1 MTIQIP
7 QGAKTMQLFDM
18 NIDIPEGKTYIDIDD
33 NFLQNKYNQFM
44 QNNQQQNNF
53 NSQEELALDGKPM
66 SMYQAPQVSQNE
78 PQEQGVWSKINK
90 GLEDFNNLID
100 PKRMISEGLDY
111 LSPKVTS
118 GEEGARQKIEDATN
132 QISGGLLARNFTSLD
147 NEEQKQIFQI
157 AYDEIKKLGYEPF
170 LEINNGDYKYIGVDK
185 NGKEV
190 DFTPSFRNTLAST
203 KNELAFSVAGG
214 YAGSLAKTAGQTIA
228 KKALN
233 YFAPSAIGAGSGA
246 VSDLHSQSNNTGIEA
261 SYMDYAKRF
270 GSAAAED
277 ALAGAVVGSAI
288 KGIGKTYKS
297 VGDLI
302 SSVKTGAQAGKD
314 MIDGMAVKGG
324 NLGNRVIDKITQ
336 KDIPMI
342 GKFTDGGLQNAE
354 TIFNNLTKNVENKKQ
369 IDELIAKENPTY
381 LENGKPTI
389 EILKNIVEQGL
400 NKNNPQFIQDSAK
413 RTSAILKNISNTL
426 QGVPTT
432 QRREILL
439 KSAQAYPE
447 IGSFLDDVLK
457 ADKDASISFL
467 NIIKEQD
474 EVFKNKIGLNG
485 EFDYKAWQKDNH
497 AYENRINQEYGSAIS
512 KLDELNNGNI
522 VLTSEDLA
530 KLENFKNNN
539 FLEQDVKNNIQSY
552 LNEIKGKEV
561 SAEQIFG
568 LRTAINK
575 QLNTGNKTYNTKQAY
590 GIVKEILDDALI
602 RNASNKV
609 LAKEILDNANKNFA
623 LKENFKESYLGMMKP
638 QETKEGLTDRL
649 VKGLR
654 NINEDKN
661 LENAFKGMNEQ
672 ERLANE
678 THVMNSLLEKHRIE
692 GVGYDFK
699 SLAKDLEDVN
709 FSSKKIKDAKDVINT
724 YALIYNNNR
733 DLIMTALAS
742 SGKKTN
748 SSIATTIHGVFDRI
762 LISGIFARLHAL
774 APFMKSA
781 KEQALRNQILDAIK
795 LAKTN
800 KEVISNLK
808 NIKIADQEQS
818 RIFKD
823 ALDNYIKVDKEQN
836 KILKDALIKE
846 GVIKGDNFFMD
857 KADPKDNSLRFIG
870 KNGKEYTI
878 NKDVRNEWMKTFN
891 LKNIDDEYIPNIPK
905 EAKIALKDREIKL
918 TKGSLLKLIEKD
930 RIKYIPHIKETLES
944 PQVILKDK
952 DDFIFIK
959 NIDNQTY
966 FTSIGKDYET
976 HLTIISNSPKKQNNI
991 RNKIKNAEVV
1001 YYNNARALPTSRASS
1016 ETNQVSF
1023 SDKHSTQAKH
1033 KESLEKYN
1041 RNFYLKHYKDF
1052 IDKSENK
1059 KIFFKYNFGD
1069 FLDIKKLEKSLEKYK
1084 ESKPQ
1089 EIKYKELKRGY
1100 ILDDLLN
1107 VDEDVSYAVVNKDD
1121 LKPSLTRSLSQ
1132 FRNKHS
1138 NSTISDIRNS
1148 FNEREHFK
1156 ESSNFDGIPT
1166 ITKDGLVIAGNH
1178 RTTAIRDLKGENL
1191 ARYIKQAKRVYGEDV
1206 FKGFDE
1212 NKAMIVRI
1220 LDKNDD
1226 DTIIRLSKLSN
1237 DGRLSDESEK
1247 LQALGAKYKEK
1258 LLKIENSKI
1267 NTEKEL
1273 MNFLG
1278 SRDILESKRALLDHL
1293 MPNINDALLS
1303 WERRSGGDTEF
1314 SKILNDNA
1322 LNLLHLKQALNKNKV
1337 FKDNGNSFFSLFK
1350 RAIES
1355 INQSNVYKNN
1365 NELYDIIKKY
1375 TEPSLNFEKEFI
1387 SSNKDLQ
1394 ADILGFIIKYND
1406 TLTNPSEAFGNKI
1419 KKAIEFIYDNDSFSL
1434 FNNIKL
1440 SNYDVL
1446 NQMLNINITNSIKYQ
1461 ELLNKAIDNL
1471 SDEKNIIKKLN
1482 ENIKNKKSVKQRL
1495 DEKIQDDK
1503 KARED
1508 ILKRYDNFLK
1518 ENKDNKLDF
1527 LDKMNLNTIEYN
1539 LTRQMI
1545 VNAKESTNKGVK
1557 KDIPSDLRG
1566 KIEKELNIQPLK
1578 EFGENYAEYY
1588 HDGKGALQKLLIEK
1602 QGQVAG
1608 AFHRKDLGDIDL
1620 VWGEVIDKIK
1630 HKGYGLAHIIDK
1642 HPELDLKLISD
1653 IVDKGKLNNQN
1664 NIRYRIEY
1672 KNYIIGLSSEYKGN
1686 KRTFIITAFE
1696 RYKG

>member
-1 MTIQIP
+1 
-7 QGAKTMQLFDM
+7 
-18 NIDIPEGKTYIDIDD
+18 
-33 NFLQNKYNQFM
+33 
-44 QNNQQQNNF
+44 
-53 NSQEELALDGKPM
+53 
-66 SMYQAPQVSQNE
+66 
-78 PQEQGVWSKINK
+78 
-90 GLEDFNNLID
+90 
-100 PKRMISEGLDY
+100 MICQRS
-111 LSPKVTS
+111 
-118 GEEGARQKIEDATN
+118 R
-132 QISGGLLARNFTSLD
+132 
-147 NEEQKQIFQI
+147 
-157 AYDEIKKLGYEPF
+157 YEPF

-261 SYMDYAKRF
+261 SYIDYAKRF

-324 NLGNRVIDKITQ
+324 NLGNRVIDKISKT
-336 KDIPMI
+336 DIPVV

-400 NKNNPQFIQDSAK
+400 DKNNPQFIQDSAK
-413 RTSAILKNISNTL
+413 RTSAILKSISNSL
-426 QGVPTT
+426 QGMPTT
-432 QRREILL
+432 QRREVLL
-439 KSAQAYPE
+439 KAAQAYPE

-467 NIIKEQD
+467 NMIKGQD
-474 EVFKNKIGLNG
+474 EVFKNKTGLNG

-512 KLDELNNGNI
+512 KLDELNNGKI

-539 FLEQDVKNNIQSY
+539 FLDQDVKNNIQGY
-552 LNEIKGKEV
+552 LDEIKGKEV

-602 RNASNKV
+602 RNASDKV

-678 THVMNSLLEKHRIE
+678 THAMNALLEKHRIE

-733 DLIMTALAS
+733 GLIMTALAS

-748 SSIATTIHGVFDRI
+748 SSMATTIQGVFDRI

-774 APFMKSA
+774 APFFKSA
-781 KEQALRNQILDAIK
+781 KEQALRNQILDALK

-944 PQVILKDK
+944 PQAILKDK

-991 RNKIKNAEVV
+991 KNKMKNAEVV
-1001 YYNNARALPTSRASS
+1001 YYNYARALPTSRASS
-1016 ETNQVSF
+1016 ETKQVSF
-1023 SDKHSTQAKH
+1023 SNENSTQAKP
-1033 KESLEKYN
+1033 
-1041 RNFYLKHYKDF
+1041 
-1052 IDKSENK
+1052 K
-1059 KIFFKYNFGD
+1059 KNLMD
-1069 FLDIKKLEKSLEKYK
+1069 DIKE
-1084 ESKPQ
+1084 
-1089 EIKYKELKRGY
+1089 
-1100 ILDDLLN
+1100 
-1107 VDEDVSYAVVNKDD
+1107 
-1121 LKPSLTRSLSQ
+1121 
-1132 FRNKHS
+1132 
-1138 NSTISDIRNS
+1138 
-1148 FNEREHFK
+1148 
-1156 ESSNFDGIPT
+1156 
-1166 ITKDGLVIAGNH
+1166 
-1178 RTTAIRDLKGENL
+1178 
-1191 ARYIKQAKRVYGEDV
+1191 
-1206 FKGFDE
+1206 
-1212 NKAMIVRI
+1212 
-1220 LDKNDD
+1220 
-1226 DTIIRLSKLSN
+1226 
-1237 DGRLSDESEK
+1237 
-1247 LQALGAKYKEK
+1247 
-1258 LLKIENSKI
+1258 
-1267 NTEKEL
+1267 
-1273 MNFLG
+1273 
-1278 SRDILESKRALLDHL
+1278 
-1293 MPNINDALLS
+1293 
-1303 WERRSGGDTEF
+1303 
-1314 SKILNDNA
+1314 
-1322 LNLLHLKQALNKNKV
+1322 
-1337 FKDNGNSFFSLFK
+1337 
-1350 RAIES
+1350 
-1355 INQSNVYKNN
+1355 
-1365 NELYDIIKKY
+1365 
-1375 TEPSLNFEKEFI
+1375 
-1387 SSNKDLQ
+1387 
-1394 ADILGFIIKYND
+1394 
-1406 TLTNPSEAFGNKI
+1406 
-1419 KKAIEFIYDNDSFSL
+1419 
-1434 FNNIKL
+1434 NIKAKE
-1440 SNYDVL
+1440 V
-1446 NQMLNINITNSIKYQ
+1446 
-1461 ELLNKAIDNL
+1461 
-1471 SDEKNIIKKLN
+1471 KK
-1482 ENIKNKKSVKQRL
+1482 KNKKSVKQRL
-1495 DEKIQDDK
+1495 DEKIQNDK
-1503 KARED
+1503 KASED

-1527 LDKMNLNTIEYN
+1527 LDKMNLNTVEYN

-1545 VNAKESTNKGVK
+1545 INAKESTNKGVK
-1557 KDIPSDLRG
+1557 KDIPSALRG
-1566 KIEKELNIQPLK
+1566 KIEQELNIQPLK
-1578 EFGENYAEYY
+1578 KFGENYAEYY
-1588 HDGKGALQKLLIEK
+1588 HDGKGAL
-1602 QGQVAG
+1602 
-1608 AFHRKDLGDIDL
+1608 
-1620 VWGEVIDKIK
+1620 
-1630 HKGYGLAHIIDK
+1630 
-1642 HPELDLKLISD
+1642 
-1653 IVDKGKLNNQN
+1653 
-1664 NIRYRIEY
+1664 
-1672 KNYIIGLSSEYKGN
+1672 
-1686 KRTFIITAFE
+1686 
-1696 RYKG
+1696 

>member
-111 LSPKVTS
+111 LSPRVTS
-118 GEEGARQKIEDATN
+118 GEEGVRQKIEDATN
-132 QISGGLLARNFTSLD
+132 QVSGGLLPRIFTSPS

-261 SYMDYAKRF
+261 SYIDYAKRF

-314 MIDGMAVKGG
+314 MIDGMAVNER
-324 NLGNRVIDKITQ
+324 NLSNRAVDKFTQ
-336 KDIPMI
+336 KDIPI
-342 GKFTDGGLQNAE
+342 VGKFTDGGLQNAE

-369 IDELIAKENPTY
+369 LDELIAKENPIY

-389 EILKNIVEQGL
+389 EAIRSMVEQGL
-400 NKNNPQFIQDSAK
+400 NQNNPQFIQDSAK
-413 RTSAILKNISNTL
+413 RTSAILKNISNAL

-474 EVFKNKIGLNG
+474 EIFKNKTGLNG

-497 AYENRINQEYGSAIS
+497 TYENRINREYGDAIG
-512 KLDELNNGNI
+512 KLDELNNGKI
-522 VLTSEDLA
+522 VLTNEDLA
-530 KLENFKNNN
+530 KLEKFKNNN

-552 LNEIKGKEV
+552 LDEIKGKEV

-602 RNASNKV
+602 RNASDKT

-661 LENAFKGMNEQ
+661 LENAFKGMNKQ

-678 THVMNSLLEKHRIE
+678 THTMNALLEKHRIE
-692 GVGYDFK
+692 DIGYDFK
-699 SLAKDLEDVN
+699 SLAKDLEDVE
-709 FSSKKIKDAKDVINT
+709 FSSQKLKDVKGVINT

-748 SSIATTIHGVFDRI
+748 SSIATTIQGVFDRI
-762 LISGIFARLHAL
+762 LISGIFARIHAL
-774 APFMKSA
+774 APFLKSA

-808 NIKIADQEQS
+808 NIKIADKEQS

-857 KADPKDNSLRFIG
+857 KADPSKAKSDLNVKISVSPNVRNLAKLTNDEIIADLEYLANKHNEMFKKPSDVFKLIKEIKENPTFFYKNNRMDIALIAKRLNDNKLGKLGVNKDTGEVRHITKVKEKDLARLEKVSKKNTKENVGIIQTFIQPGSKNENSL
-870 KNGKEYTI
+870 NG
-878 NKDVRNEWMKTFN
+878 
-891 LKNIDDEYIPNIPK
+891 LPNI
-905 EAKIALKDREIKL
+905 
-918 TKGSLLKLIEKD
+918 
-930 RIKYIPHIKETLES
+930 
-944 PQVILKDK
+944 
-952 DDFIFIK
+952 
-959 NIDNQTY
+959 
-966 FTSIGKDYET
+966 
-976 HLTIISNSPKKQNNI
+976 SN
-991 RNKIKNAEVV
+991 
-1001 YYNNARALPTSRASS
+1001 
-1016 ETNQVSF
+1016 
-1023 SDKHSTQAKH
+1023 STQAKP
-1033 KESLEKYN
+1033 
-1041 RNFYLKHYKDF
+1041 
-1052 IDKSENK
+1052 K
-1059 KIFFKYNFGD
+1059 KN
-1069 FLDIKKLEKSLEKYK
+1069 LMEDIK
-1084 ESKPQ
+1084 
-1089 EIKYKELKRGY
+1089 
-1100 ILDDLLN
+1100 
-1107 VDEDVSYAVVNKDD
+1107 
-1121 LKPSLTRSLSQ
+1121 
-1132 FRNKHS
+1132 
-1138 NSTISDIRNS
+1138 
-1148 FNEREHFK
+1148 
-1156 ESSNFDGIPT
+1156 
-1166 ITKDGLVIAGNH
+1166 
-1178 RTTAIRDLKGENL
+1178 
-1191 ARYIKQAKRVYGEDV
+1191 
-1206 FKGFDE
+1206 
-1212 NKAMIVRI
+1212 
-1220 LDKNDD
+1220 
-1226 DTIIRLSKLSN
+1226 
-1237 DGRLSDESEK
+1237 
-1247 LQALGAKYKEK
+1247 
-1258 LLKIENSKI
+1258 
-1267 NTEKEL
+1267 
-1273 MNFLG
+1273 
-1278 SRDILESKRALLDHL
+1278 
-1293 MPNINDALLS
+1293 
-1303 WERRSGGDTEF
+1303 
-1314 SKILNDNA
+1314 
-1322 LNLLHLKQALNKNKV
+1322 
-1337 FKDNGNSFFSLFK
+1337 
-1350 RAIES
+1350 
-1355 INQSNVYKNN
+1355 
-1365 NELYDIIKKY
+1365 
-1375 TEPSLNFEKEFI
+1375 
-1387 SSNKDLQ
+1387 
-1394 ADILGFIIKYND
+1394 
-1406 TLTNPSEAFGNKI
+1406 
-1419 KKAIEFIYDNDSFSL
+1419 
-1434 FNNIKL
+1434 
-1440 SNYDVL
+1440 
-1446 NQMLNINITNSIKYQ
+1446 
-1461 ELLNKAIDNL
+1461 
-1471 SDEKNIIKKLN
+1471 
-1482 ENIKNKKSVKQRL
+1482 ENIEAKEVEKKNKKSVKQKL
-1495 DEKIQDDK
+1495 DKKIQDDK
-1503 KARED
+1503 KASED

-1518 ENKDNKLDF
+1518 ENKNNKLDF
-1527 LDKMNLNTIEYN
+1527 LDKMNLNTVEYN

-1545 VNAKESTNKGVK
+1545 INAKESTNKGIK
-1557 KDIPSDLRG
+1557 KDIPSALRG
-1566 KIEKELNIQPLK
+1566 KIEQELNIQPLK
-1578 EFGENYAEYY
+1578 EFGENYTEYY

-1620 VWGEVIDKIK
+1620 VWGD
-1630 HKGYGLAHIIDK
+1630 GNFGLSHIINRREEDFIK
-1642 HPELDLKLISD
+1642 QGLNKIEAKNKALNFIKEIENIINNGNVKKGNNRAFIDIKNSRVMVALDY
-1653 IVDKGKLNNQN
+1653 KGKD
-1664 NIRYRIEY
+1664 
-1672 KNYIIGLSSEYKGN
+1672 KKW
-1686 KRTFIITAFE
+1686 IITAYNF
-1696 RYKG
+1696 Y

>member
-1 MTIQIP
+1 
-7 QGAKTMQLFDM
+7 M
-18 NIDIPEGKTYIDIDD
+18 NIREFLLEKPQENNIISFLQDGASQSENQDTSEYLSNLKNEAINDFYKNKDKYAKEYEKYNFKDQILTNPLGYIGEYKRDLYDYNKNPSMNADDLSNYILDKQSKFNASKPIFADD
-33 NFLQNKYNQFM
+33 NEVVRKSNQFM
-44 QNNQQQNNF
+44 RDLGD
-53 NSQEELALDGKPM
+53 ELQKSGRGRLLQDDDG
-66 SMYQAPQVSQNE
+66 SYWVQ
-78 PQEQGVWSKINK
+78 
-90 GLEDFNNLID
+90 D
-100 PKRMISEGLDY
+100 
-111 LSPKVTS
+111 
-118 GEEGARQKIEDATN
+118 
-132 QISGGLLARNFTSLD
+132 
-147 NEEQKQIFQI
+147 
-157 AYDEIKKLGYEPF
+157 
-170 LEINNGDYKYIGVDK
+170 NNGNYSKVQGSTMGNLYRGIRDNGTSVALGTAGAIG
-185 NGKEV
+185 GTMLGGG
-190 DFTPSFRNTLAST
+190 FGM
-203 KNELAFSVAGG
+203 VAGG
-214 YAGSLAKTAGQTIA
+214 ALGASL
-228 KKALN
+228 
-233 YFAPSAIGAGSGA
+233 GAGYDYYGNTKDTNQDMNLKEALMLMGENAGLSLIGDAAFAGVAKGA
-246 VSDLHSQSNNTGIEA
+246 RALKNTYNMA
-261 SYMDYAKRF
+261 
-270 GSAAAED
+270 
-277 ALAGAVVGSAI
+277 
-288 KGIGKTYKS
+288 
-297 VGDLI
+297 
-302 SSVKTGAQAGKD
+302 KTGARAGKD

-389 EILKNIVEQGL
+389 EILKNFVEQGL

-413 RTSAILKNISNTL
+413 RTSAILKNISNAL

-432 QRREILL
+432 QRREVLL
-439 KSAQAYPE
+439 KAAQAYPE

-457 ADKDASISFL
+457 ADRDASISFL
-467 NIIKEQD
+467 NMIKGQD
-474 EVFKNKIGLNG
+474 EVFKNKTGLKG

-497 AYENRINQEYGSAIS
+497 AYENRIKQEYGSAIS
-512 KLDELNNGNI
+512 KLDELNNGKI

-552 LNEIKGKEV
+552 LDEIKGKEV

-590 GIVKEILDDALI
+590 RIVKEILDDALI
-602 RNASNKV
+602 RNTSDKV

-638 QETKEGLTDRL
+638 QETKEGLTHRL

-678 THVMNSLLEKHRIE
+678 THTMNALLEKHRIE

-699 SLAKDLEDVN
+699 SLAKDLEDVE

-742 SGKKTN
+742 SGRKTN
-748 SSIATTIHGVFDRI
+748 SSIATTIQGVFDRI

-774 APFMKSA
+774 APFVKSA

-823 ALDNYIKVDKEQN
+823 DLDNYIKVDKEQN

-891 LKNIDDEYIPNIPK
+891 LKSIDDDYIPNMPNEVK
-905 EAKIALKDREIKL
+905 MALKDREIKL

-944 PQVILKDK
+944 PQAILKDK

-991 RNKIKNAEVV
+991 KNKMKNAEVV

-1016 ETNQVSF
+1016 ETKQVSF
-1023 SDKHSTQAKH
+1023 SDKNSTQTKP
-1033 KESLEKYN
+1033 KTNLM
-1041 RNFYLKHYKDF
+1041 D
-1052 IDKSENK
+1052 
-1059 KIFFKYNFGD
+1059 
-1069 FLDIKKLEKSLEKYK
+1069 DIK
-1084 ESKPQ
+1084 
-1089 EIKYKELKRGY
+1089 
-1100 ILDDLLN
+1100 
-1107 VDEDVSYAVVNKDD
+1107 
-1121 LKPSLTRSLSQ
+1121 
-1132 FRNKHS
+1132 
-1138 NSTISDIRNS
+1138 
-1148 FNEREHFK
+1148 
-1156 ESSNFDGIPT
+1156 
-1166 ITKDGLVIAGNH
+1166 
-1178 RTTAIRDLKGENL
+1178 EN
-1191 ARYIKQAKRVYGEDV
+1191 I
-1206 FKGFDE
+1206 
-1212 NKAMIVRI
+1212 
-1220 LDKNDD
+1220 
-1226 DTIIRLSKLSN
+1226 
-1237 DGRLSDESEK
+1237 
-1247 LQALGAKYKEK
+1247 
-1258 LLKIENSKI
+1258 
-1267 NTEKEL
+1267 
-1273 MNFLG
+1273 
-1278 SRDILESKRALLDHL
+1278 
-1293 MPNINDALLS
+1293 
-1303 WERRSGGDTEF
+1303 
-1314 SKILNDNA
+1314 
-1322 LNLLHLKQALNKNKV
+1322 KNKEV
-1337 FKDNGNSFFSLFK
+1337 
-1350 RAIES
+1350 
-1355 INQSNVYKNN
+1355 
-1365 NELYDIIKKY
+1365 
-1375 TEPSLNFEKEFI
+1375 EK
-1387 SSNKDLQ
+1387 
-1394 ADILGFIIKYND
+1394 
-1406 TLTNPSEAFGNKI
+1406 
-1419 KKAIEFIYDNDSFSL
+1419 
-1434 FNNIKL
+1434 
-1440 SNYDVL
+1440 
-1446 NQMLNINITNSIKYQ
+1446 
-1461 ELLNKAIDNL
+1461 
-1471 SDEKNIIKKLN
+1471 
-1482 ENIKNKKSVKQRL
+1482 KNKKSVKQRL
-1495 DEKIQDDK
+1495 DEKIQNDK
-1503 KARED
+1503 KASED

-1518 ENKDNKLDF
+1518 ENKDYNFDF
-1527 LDKMNLNTIEYN
+1527 LDNMNLNTVEYN

-1545 VNAKESTNKGVK
+1545 INAKESTNKGVK
-1557 KDIPSDLRG
+1557 KDIPSALRG
-1566 KIEKELNIQPLK
+1566 KIEQELNIQPLK

-1620 VWGEVIDKIK
+1620 VWGDGNFGLSHIVNRREEDFIKQGLNKIEAKNKALNFIKEIENIINNGNVKKGNNRAFIDVKNSRVMV
-1630 HKGYGLAHIIDK
+1630 A
-1642 HPELDLKLISD
+1642 LDY
-1653 IVDKGKLNNQN
+1653 KGKD
-1664 NIRYRIEY
+1664 
-1672 KNYIIGLSSEYKGN
+1672 KKW
-1686 KRTFIITAFE
+1686 IITAYNF
-1696 RYKG
+1696 Y

>member
-1 MTIQIP
+1 
-7 QGAKTMQLFDM
+7 M
-18 NIDIPEGKTYIDIDD
+18 NIREFLLEKPQENNIISFLQDGASQSENQNTSEYLSNLKNEVINDFYKNKDKYAKEYEKYNFKDQNLTNPMGNISEYKRDLYDYNKNPSMNADDLSNYILDKQSKFNASKPIFADD
-33 NFLQNKYNQFM
+33 NEVARKNNQFM
-44 QNNQQQNNF
+44 RDLGD
-53 NSQEELALDGKPM
+53 ELQKSGRGRLLQDDDG
-66 SMYQAPQVSQNE
+66 SYWVQ
-78 PQEQGVWSKINK
+78 
-90 GLEDFNNLID
+90 D
-100 PKRMISEGLDY
+100 
-111 LSPKVTS
+111 
-118 GEEGARQKIEDATN
+118 
-132 QISGGLLARNFTSLD
+132 
-147 NEEQKQIFQI
+147 
-157 AYDEIKKLGYEPF
+157 
-170 LEINNGDYKYIGVDK
+170 NNGNYSKVQGSTMGDLYRGLRDNGASVALGTAGAIGGTMLGGGV
-185 NGKEV
+185 GM
-190 DFTPSFRNTLAST
+190 
-203 KNELAFSVAGG
+203 VAGG
-214 YAGSLAKTAGQTIA
+214 ALGASL
-228 KKALN
+228 
-233 YFAPSAIGAGSGA
+233 GAGYDYYGNTKDTNQDMNLKEAIMLMGENAGLSLIGDAAFAGVAKGA
-246 VSDLHSQSNNTGIEA
+246 RALKNTYNMA
-261 SYMDYAKRF
+261 
-270 GSAAAED
+270 
-277 ALAGAVVGSAI
+277 
-288 KGIGKTYKS
+288 
-297 VGDLI
+297 
-302 SSVKTGAQAGKD
+302 KTGAQAGKD

-324 NLGNRVIDKITQ
+324 NLGNRVIDKISKT
-336 KDIPMI
+336 DIPVV

-413 RTSAILKNISNTL
+413 RTSAILKNISNSL

-432 QRREILL
+432 QRREVLL
-439 KSAQAYPE
+439 KAAQAYPE

-457 ADKDASISFL
+457 ADKEASISFL
-467 NIIKEQD
+467 NMIKGQD
-474 EVFKNKIGLNG
+474 EVFKNKTGLNG

-552 LNEIKGKEV
+552 LDEIKGKEV

-944 PQVILKDK
+944 PQAILKDK

-991 RNKIKNAEVV
+991 KNKMKNAEVV

-1016 ETNQVSF
+1016 ETKQVSF
-1023 SDKHSTQAKH
+1023 SNENSTQAKP
-1033 KESLEKYN
+1033 
-1041 RNFYLKHYKDF
+1041 
-1052 IDKSENK
+1052 K
-1059 KIFFKYNFGD
+1059 KN
-1069 FLDIKKLEKSLEKYK
+1069 LMNDIKE
-1084 ESKPQ
+1084 
-1089 EIKYKELKRGY
+1089 
-1100 ILDDLLN
+1100 
-1107 VDEDVSYAVVNKDD
+1107 
-1121 LKPSLTRSLSQ
+1121 
-1132 FRNKHS
+1132 
-1138 NSTISDIRNS
+1138 
-1148 FNEREHFK
+1148 
-1156 ESSNFDGIPT
+1156 
-1166 ITKDGLVIAGNH
+1166 
-1178 RTTAIRDLKGENL
+1178 
-1191 ARYIKQAKRVYGEDV
+1191 
-1206 FKGFDE
+1206 
-1212 NKAMIVRI
+1212 
-1220 LDKNDD
+1220 
-1226 DTIIRLSKLSN
+1226 
-1237 DGRLSDESEK
+1237 
-1247 LQALGAKYKEK
+1247 
-1258 LLKIENSKI
+1258 
-1267 NTEKEL
+1267 
-1273 MNFLG
+1273 
-1278 SRDILESKRALLDHL
+1278 
-1293 MPNINDALLS
+1293 
-1303 WERRSGGDTEF
+1303 
-1314 SKILNDNA
+1314 
-1322 LNLLHLKQALNKNKV
+1322 
-1337 FKDNGNSFFSLFK
+1337 
-1350 RAIES
+1350 
-1355 INQSNVYKNN
+1355 
-1365 NELYDIIKKY
+1365 
-1375 TEPSLNFEKEFI
+1375 
-1387 SSNKDLQ
+1387 
-1394 ADILGFIIKYND
+1394 
-1406 TLTNPSEAFGNKI
+1406 
-1419 KKAIEFIYDNDSFSL
+1419 
-1434 FNNIKL
+1434 NIKAKE
-1440 SNYDVL
+1440 V
-1446 NQMLNINITNSIKYQ
+1446 
-1461 ELLNKAIDNL
+1461 
-1471 SDEKNIIKKLN
+1471 KK
-1482 ENIKNKKSVKQRL
+1482 KNKKSVKQRL
-1495 DEKIQDDK
+1495 DEKIQNDK
-1503 KARED
+1503 KASED

-1518 ENKDNKLDF
+1518 ENKDYNLDF
-1527 LDKMNLNTIEYN
+1527 LDNMNLNTVEYN

-1545 VNAKESTNKGVK
+1545 INAKESTNKEVK
-1557 KDIPSDLRG
+1557 KDIPSALRG
-1566 KIEKELNIQPLK
+1566 KIEQELNIQPLK

-1620 VWGEVIDKIK
+1620 VWGDGNFGLSHIVNRREEDFIKQGLNKIEAKNKALNFIKEIENIINNGNVKKGNNRAFIDVKNSRVMV
-1630 HKGYGLAHIIDK
+1630 A
-1642 HPELDLKLISD
+1642 LDY
-1653 IVDKGKLNNQN
+1653 KGKD
-1664 NIRYRIEY
+1664 
-1672 KNYIIGLSSEYKGN
+1672 KKW
-1686 KRTFIITAFE
+1686 IITAYNF
-1696 RYKG
+1696 Y

>member
-100 PKRMISEGLDY
+100 PKRMISEGFDY
-111 LSPKVTS
+111 LSPRVTS

-132 QISGGLLARNFTSLD
+132 QVSGGLLPRIFTSPS

-233 YFAPSAIGAGSGA
+233 YFALSAIGAGSGA
-246 VSDLHSQSNNTGIEA
+246 MADLHSQSNNTGIEA

-413 RTSAILKNISNTL
+413 RTSAILKNISNAL

-474 EVFKNKIGLNG
+474 EVFKNKTGLNG
-485 EFDYKAWQKDNH
+485 EFDYKAWQKDNSS
-497 AYENRINQEYGSAIS
+497 YKKRINNEYAQAIKS
-512 KLDELNNGNI
+512 IDELNNGSI
-522 VLTSEDLA
+522 RLSKEDLA
-530 KLENFKNNN
+530 KIEEFKNNN
-539 FLEQDVKNNIQSY
+539 FLEQDIKTNISSF
-552 LNEIKGKEV
+552 LEDAIDKDL
-561 SAEQIFG
+561 SAEQIFN
-568 LRTAINK
+568 LRSAINK
-575 QLNTGNKTYNTKQAY
+575 QLATGNKTYNTKEAY
-590 GIVKEILDDALI
+590 RLVKDTLDETMI
-602 RNASNKV
+602 KNASDKE
-609 LAKEILDNANKNFA
+609 LAKKILEDANKNYA
-623 LKENFKESYLGMMKP
+623 LKENFNNSYLGKIKD
-638 QETKEGLTDRL
+638 QETPEALAQRIANGA
-649 VKGLR
+649 R
-654 NINEDKN
+654 NINEDKD
-661 LENAFKGMNEQ
+661 LKRAFEGMNEA
-672 ERLANE
+672 ERKANE
-678 THVMNSLLEKHRIE
+678 KHAFNALLAKHRIE
-692 GVGYDFK
+692 DIGYDFK
-699 SLAKDLEDVN
+699 NLAKDMDNVEFVSKDLKYAKEVVN
-709 FSSKKIKDAKDVINT
+709 VYAKI
-724 YALIYNNNR
+724 YQNNK

-748 SSIATTIHGVFDRI
+748 SSIATTISGVFDRI
-762 LISGIFARLHAL
+762 LISGVFARIHAL
-774 APFMKSA
+774 VPFMKSA
-781 KEQALRNQILDAIK
+781 KEQALRNQILDALK

-808 NIKIADQEQS
+808 NIKIADKEQS

-857 KADPKDNSLRFIG
+857 KADPSKAKSDYTAKFNVEKWINNVSGILKDEWVVNLKAMAKKHPEMFKNEADVFKVIKEIKDNPTHFFKNYDDEVALIAKPLKDDKVGNIAIKKDSG
-870 KNGKEYTI
+870 KIIHI
-878 NKDVRNEWMKTFN
+878 NKTKGKDLERLNRRNKAMLTGT
-891 LKNIDDEYIPNIPK
+891 PTP
-905 EAKIALKDREIKL
+905 AT
-918 TKGSLLKLIEKD
+918 TKGSTTNVEGDLLQ
-930 RIKYIPHIKETLES
+930 HS
-944 PQVILKDK
+944 
-952 DDFIFIK
+952 FK
-959 NIDNQTY
+959 N
-966 FTSIGKDYET
+966 
-976 HLTIISNSPKKQNNI
+976 
-991 RNKIKNAEVV
+991 
-1001 YYNNARALPTSRASS
+1001 
-1016 ETNQVSF
+1016 
-1023 SDKHSTQAKH
+1023 STQAKP
-1033 KESLEKYN
+1033 
-1041 RNFYLKHYKDF
+1041 
-1052 IDKSENK
+1052 K
-1059 KIFFKYNFGD
+1059 KNLMD
-1069 FLDIKKLEKSLEKYK
+1069 DIK
-1084 ESKPQ
+1084 
-1089 EIKYKELKRGY
+1089 
-1100 ILDDLLN
+1100 D
-1107 VDEDVSYAVVNKDD
+1107 
-1121 LKPSLTRSLSQ
+1121 
-1132 FRNKHS
+1132 
-1138 NSTISDIRNS
+1138 
-1148 FNEREHFK
+1148 
-1156 ESSNFDGIPT
+1156 
-1166 ITKDGLVIAGNH
+1166 
-1178 RTTAIRDLKGENL
+1178 
-1191 ARYIKQAKRVYGEDV
+1191 
-1206 FKGFDE
+1206 
-1212 NKAMIVRI
+1212 
-1220 LDKNDD
+1220 
-1226 DTIIRLSKLSN
+1226 
-1237 DGRLSDESEK
+1237 
-1247 LQALGAKYKEK
+1247 
-1258 LLKIENSKI
+1258 
-1267 NTEKEL
+1267 
-1273 MNFLG
+1273 
-1278 SRDILESKRALLDHL
+1278 
-1293 MPNINDALLS
+1293 NI
-1303 WERRSGGDTEF
+1303 
-1314 SKILNDNA
+1314 
-1322 LNLLHLKQALNKNKV
+1322 KNKE
-1337 FKDNGNSFFSLFK
+1337 
-1350 RAIES
+1350 IE
-1355 INQSNVYKNN
+1355 K
-1365 NELYDIIKKY
+1365 
-1375 TEPSLNFEKEFI
+1375 
-1387 SSNKDLQ
+1387 
-1394 ADILGFIIKYND
+1394 
-1406 TLTNPSEAFGNKI
+1406 
-1419 KKAIEFIYDNDSFSL
+1419 
-1434 FNNIKL
+1434 
-1440 SNYDVL
+1440 
-1446 NQMLNINITNSIKYQ
+1446 
-1461 ELLNKAIDNL
+1461 
-1471 SDEKNIIKKLN
+1471 
-1482 ENIKNKKSVKQRL
+1482 KNKKSVKQRL
-1495 DEKIQDDK
+1495 DEKIQNDK
-1503 KARED
+1503 KASED

-1518 ENKDNKLDF
+1518 ENKDYNFDF
-1527 LDKMNLNTIEYN
+1527 LDNMNLNTVEYN

-1545 VNAKESTNKGVK
+1545 INAKESTNKGVK
-1557 KDIPSDLRG
+1557 KDIPSALRG

-1620 VWGEVIDKIK
+1620 VWGEVTDKIK